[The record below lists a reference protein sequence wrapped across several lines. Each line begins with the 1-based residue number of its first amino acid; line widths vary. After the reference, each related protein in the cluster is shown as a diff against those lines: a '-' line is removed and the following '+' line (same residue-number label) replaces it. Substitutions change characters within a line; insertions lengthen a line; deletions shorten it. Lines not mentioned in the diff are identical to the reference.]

1 MKETAKQFDWR
12 TYWANHTPFSV
23 ILKKSFEEFVTR
35 CDEAIKPV
43 LTDSQEIAFYNVIDH
58 RCDKWE
64 QTDAPAESI
73 CKNISDYTERFIAGH
88 VMSER
93 KEAELRRFTQSII
106 EIINPQNTERLW
118 H

>member
-1 MKETAKQFDWR
+1 MREELREKLYATFPHWFVVARMRQQDKEAMAILR
-12 TYWANHTPFSV
+12 ANSG
-23 ILKKSFEEFVTR
+23 
-35 CDEAIKPV
+35 PV
-43 LTDSQEIAFYNVIDH
+43 LKVKPRLTESMEIAFYNVIDH

-106 EIINPQNTERLW
+106 EIINS
-118 H
+118 